1 MSYVAETLTNLA
13 AQTGFAFLEPGNFAM
28 ILVALVFLYLA
39 IAKGYEPLTS
49 EQKEAMTDEDVKLWE
64 DKIKASLLRSDTSLA
79 NIRNA
84 MKNAMMSQVTYDGKT
99 YSLSSFGICTS
110 TDYTEG
116 GQYHIY
122 GDSEDS
128 VYADKADKLKSA
140 LEEDPDAV
148 VNVLSNIFG
157 NLRKTMS
164 DKMSASKVSSTQSFY
179 SDIKMKDDI
188 KDYEKQIKEFED
200 KLADMEDAYYAKF
213 TAMETALA
221 KIQSQQSSLAGLLGG

>member
-1 MSYVAETLTNLA
+1 MKR
-13 AQTGFAFLEPGNFAM
+13 QIFLG
-28 ILVALVFLYLA
+28 A
-39 IAKGYEPLTS
+39 I
-49 EQKEAMTDEDVKLWE
+49 
-64 DKIKASLLRSDTSLA
+64 ASLLMASCSNELDVRMNQTNGDVSPLQINVVA
-79 NIRNA
+79 NPISKALVAGSNFTGTA
-84 MKNAMMSQVTYDGKT
+84 QIGVKLVDGSGSTYDGKT

-128 VYADKADKLKSA
+128 VYADKTDKLKSA

-148 VNVLSNIFG
+148 VNVLSSIFG